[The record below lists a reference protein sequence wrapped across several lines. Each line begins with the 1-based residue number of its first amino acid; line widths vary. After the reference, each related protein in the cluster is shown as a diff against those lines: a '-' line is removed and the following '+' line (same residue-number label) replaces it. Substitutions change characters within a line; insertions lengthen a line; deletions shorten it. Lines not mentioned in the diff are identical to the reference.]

1 LALQPAGADTR
12 VPISV
17 YRELLC
23 YVAFQAETL
32 DEHARHVA
40 ELVNQSQTARTQK
53 VRQEFLTFHTRYVF
67 ADVTHSRELATIYTG
82 LREALHLDQRQNK
95 AMEELD
101 RLSEIEETRADRKVE
116 ILLAVV
122 GLSGV
127 VQAFAINFGDV
138 AIFQLW
144 MMVVFVSGLVLFW
157 LYFRRE

>member
-1 LALQPAGADTR
+1 
-12 VPISV
+12 
-17 YRELLC
+17 
-23 YVAFQAETL
+23 
-32 DEHARHVA
+32 
-40 ELVNQSQTARTQK
+40 
-53 VRQEFLTFHTRYVF
+53 
-67 ADVTHSRELATIYTG
+67 
-82 LREALHLDQRQNK
+82 
-95 AMEELD
+95 MEELD